1 MQHDIITINPTKLK
15 MSGPHLPA
23 PRLSPGHVSDDLSE
37 SLTLVAA
44 EELLGHGPLTIN
56 LKGELGRLFHKE
68 Y

>member
-1 MQHDIITINPTKLK
+1 
-15 MSGPHLPA
+15 
-23 PRLSPGHVSDDLSE
+23 VSDDLSE